1 VCVVL
6 QLIPIVCLL
15 MYKTTLKYGITPYAP
30 TAFNFLGYIL
40 SHFLGD
46 FEGGKVYGEHC
57 LRLITLHNCKA
68 VEARA
73 IFLYHSGV
81 SHWTCSLQSIMPHYV
96 RVYELAMR
104 SGQSEDGLLSI
115 YYYLEASMYTGR
127 DLSSIENDLANYMIQ
142 MVDFKQAKP
151 LFFAQCLLQS
161 IRNLRGKSPSTSV
174 LTGGVM
180 NEDEEMK
187 RCLEAKD
194 KLMLASM
201 YRRKMFLACHFAEHH
216 VLAVLGFTQG
226 DFVFEILVG
235 QTSVPVLAFVLSVS
249 SFAMARHSKYA
260 KYKNQALK
268 YRKMIQKWSSHNP
281 QCVPY
286 IKVLD
291 AEKAALDRKMGAA
304 LTLYKEAVIMTG
316 RIGCIHDQALINERM
331 AELYLDMKEPDE
343 AKYRFETAI
352 QLYSE
357 WKANRKARMLEMRV
371 QQLFPKEESA
381 QKY

>member
-1 VCVVL
+1 MN
-6 QLIPIVCLL
+6 Q
-15 MYKTTLKYGITPYAP
+15 TTLKYGITPYAP
-30 TAFNFLGYIL
+30 TAFTFLGFIL

-46 FEGGKVYGEHC
+46 FVGGKVYGEQC
-57 LRLITLHNCKA
+57 LRLLALHNCKA

-81 SHWTCSLQSIMPHYV
+81 SHWTCSLQSIMPQFV

-151 LFFAQCLLQS
+151 LFFARCLLQC
-161 IRNLRGKSPSTSV
+161 IQNLRGKSPNTSV

-180 NEDEEMK
+180 DEDEEMK
-187 RCLEAKD
+187 RHLETND
-194 KLMLASM
+194 KLMLANM

-216 VLAVLGFTQG
+216 VLAVLGFTHG
-226 DFVFEILVG
+226 DFMFKKLVG
-235 QTSVPVLAFVLSVS
+235 QTSVPVLAFALSVS
-249 SFAMARHSKYA
+249 SFAMARHSKNA

-291 AEKAALDRKMGAA
+291 AEKAVLDRKMDAA
-304 LTLYKEAVIMTG
+304 LTLYKEAVVMTG
-316 RIGCIHDQALINERM
+316 RNGSIHDQALVNERM

-343 AKYRFETAI
+343 AKYRFENAI

-357 WKANRKARMLEMRV
+357 WKANKKVRLLEMRI
-371 QQLFPKEESA
+371 QQHFPQEESA

>member
-1 VCVVL
+1 
-6 QLIPIVCLL
+6 LIPIVCLL
-15 MYKTTLKYGITPYAP
+15 MNKTTLKYGITPYAP
-30 TAFNFLGYIL
+30 TAFTFLGFIL

-46 FEGGKVYGEHC
+46 FEGGKVYGEQC
-57 LRLITLHNCKA
+57 LRLLALHNCKA

-73 IFLYHSGV
+73 IFLYNSSV
-81 SHWTCSLQSIMPHYV
+81 AHWTCSLQSIMPQFV
-96 RVYELAMR
+96 RAYELAMR

-151 LFFAQCLLQS
+151 LFFAKCLLQC

-180 NEDEEMK
+180 NEEENMK
-187 RCLEAKD
+187 RFLETSD
-194 KLMLASM
+194 RLMLANM

-216 VLAVLGFTQG
+216 LNSDLGLAHG
-226 DFVFEILVG
+226 DFVFKKLVG
-235 QTSVPVLAFVLSVS
+235 TTSVPVLAFALSVS
-249 SFAMARHSKYA
+249 SFAMARHSKDA

-291 AEKAALDRKMGAA
+291 AEKAALDRKTDAA
-304 LTLYKEAVIMTG
+304 LALYKKAVTMTG
-316 RIGCIHDQALINERM
+316 RNGSIHDQALINERM
-331 AELYLDMKEPDE
+331 AELYLDMKETGE
-343 AKYRFETAI
+343 AKYRFENAI

-357 WKANRKARMLEMRV
+357 WKANKKVRMLEMRI
-371 QQLFPKEESA
+371 QQLFPQEQSA